1 MEKLSPIEIRV
12 KTLVDAFWADKIS
25 RAEFRRELA
34 KEKAQLR
41 PRKQRMLPKTGGKTF
56 S

>member
-1 MEKLSPIEIRV
+1 MEKLSPVEVRV
-12 KTLVDAFWADKIS
+12 KILVDAFLADKIS
-25 RAEFRRELA
+25 RAKFRRELL

-41 PRKQRMLPKTGGKTF
+41 PRKQRTLPKTGGRIF